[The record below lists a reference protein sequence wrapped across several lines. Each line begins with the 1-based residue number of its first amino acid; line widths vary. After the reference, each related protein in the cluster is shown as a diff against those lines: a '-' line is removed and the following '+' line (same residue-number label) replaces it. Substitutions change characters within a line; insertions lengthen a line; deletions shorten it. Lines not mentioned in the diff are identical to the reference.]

1 MKTTI
6 HLRKG
11 LLTTNQKNSLIE
23 HTSLEESHFV
33 SSGYRGWWCSEG
45 ELSQEE
51 MDLEKVAKLTLLF
64 TVEIDGEHIYLTGRE
79 YE

>member
-1 MKTTI
+1 MKTTVY
-6 HLRKG
+6 LPSG
-11 LLTTNQKNSLIE
+11 SLTDSQKSSLIE
-23 HTSLEESHFV
+23 HTSLEESHFE
-33 SSGYRGWWCSEG
+33 SSRFREWRCHEE

-51 MDLEKVAKLTLLF
+51 MDLEKVAKLTQQF

>member
-1 MKTTI
+1 MKITI
-6 HLRKG
+6 HLCNG
-11 LLTTNQKNSLIE
+11 LLTACEKDYLVE
-23 HTSLEESHFV
+23 HTSFNKSYFK
-33 SSGYRGWWCSEG
+33 SSGYRGWYYYEG